1 MGMGAVAAARALAGS
16 VRDVVAWKSIRLC
29 GAESEDA
36 FAHALDVAIL
46 EARKG
51 VPERIG
57 QGIARELEAC
67 DAEALAPAGNA

>member
-1 MGMGAVAAARALAGS
+1 M
-16 VRDVVAWKSIRLC
+16 
-29 GAESEDA
+29 A